1 MKARP
6 KNPHR
11 LALVCMGLLMTAS
24 MTPFAYAQPAPP
36 PAGAKYV
43 NMGSSFAAG
52 PSIATPADSPNTRCN
67 RSSQN
72 YAHQIARRHGLALVD
87 VSCGGS
93 TTEHLLGAWKELP
106 PQLDAVDANTML
118 VTFTTGGNDLGYLGG
133 LSGNSCVNVAA
144 KAGPAAKPC
153 ATPPPLPT
161 DKSYADLETRMR
173 KIVAEVHRRA
183 PKARLIIADYTT
195 ILPPSG
201 VCPVVPLTPAEA
213 DASRVIAKR
222 LDDITIRVAKDTA
235 TELIPAAKITEGHDA
250 CAKDAWVNGYPSP
263 GVPVEPTFFHPRLA
277 AMTAIAD
284 ALDRHIWPTQASK
297 P

>member
-1 MKARP
+1 MKAQP
-6 KNPHR
+6 KNSHR
-11 LALVCMGLLMTAS
+11 LALICVGLLTAAGMTTIA
-24 MTPFAYAQPAPP
+24 TAQPAPP

-43 NMGSSFAAG
+43 NMGSSFSAG
-52 PSIATPADSPNTRCN
+52 PSIATPADNPNTRCN

-72 YAHQIARRHGLALVD
+72 YAHQIANRHGLALVD

-118 VTFTTGGNDLGYLGG
+118 VTFTTGGNDLGLLGG
-133 LSGNSCVNVAA
+133 LSGNSCANLAA

-153 ATPPPLPT
+153 TVPPLPS
-161 DKSYADLETRMR
+161 DKTYADLEPRMR
-173 KIVAEVHRRA
+173 QIVAEVHRRA
-183 PKARLIIADYTT
+183 PRARLVIVDYIT

-201 VCPVVPLTPAEA
+201 VCAVVPLTPAQA
-213 DASRVIAKR
+213 DSSRAIAKR
-222 LDDITIRVAKDTA
+222 LDEITMRVAKDTG
-235 TELIPAAKITEGHDA
+235 TELIPGSRLTEGHDA

-263 GVPVEPTFFHPRLA
+263 GVPVQPTFFHPRLA
-277 AMTAIAD
+277 AMTTIAD
-284 ALDRHIWPTQASK
+284 ALDKKIWSK

>member
-1 MKARP
+1 MKAAI
-6 KNPHR
+6 KTSHR
-11 LALVCMGLLMTAS
+11 IALLGIGLLMATA
-24 MTPFAYAQPAPP
+24 PAYAQPAPP
-36 PAGAKYV
+36 PAGSKYV

-52 PSIATPADSPNTRCN
+52 PSIATPADNPNTRCN

-72 YAHQIARRHGLALVD
+72 YAHQIAQRHNLKLVD

-106 PQLDAVDANTML
+106 PQLDAVTADTAL

-133 LSGNSCVNVAA
+133 LSGNSCANLAA
-144 KAGPAAKPC
+144 AQSSQEKAGPAAKPC
-153 ATPPPLPT
+153 NVPPLPT
-161 DKSYADLETRMR
+161 DKTYADLESRMR
-173 KIVAEVHRRA
+173 RIVAEVHRRA

-201 VCPVVPLTPAEA
+201 VCPVVPLTQAQA
-213 DASRVIAKR
+213 DSSRAIAKR
-222 LDDITIRVAKDTA
+222 LYAITAKVAKDTG
-235 TELIPAAKITEGHDA
+235 TELIPAGKITQGHDA

-263 GVPVEPTFFHPRLA
+263 GVPVSPTFFHPRLA

-284 ALDRHIWPTQASK
+284 AIDRKVWGGKS
-297 P
+297 